1 MCELVMLGASRVHS
15 ITLRSNLEVLV
26 LNSVYQSQ
34 WAHMLSVIA
43 DVMLSESVDTRAG
56 LA

>member
-1 MCELVMLGASRVHS
+1 MLGASCAHS
-15 ITLRSNLEVLV
+15 TTLRSDLEVLV
-26 LNSVYQSQ
+26 LDSVYQSQ
-34 WAHMLSVIA
+34 WAHVLSVIA

>member
-1 MCELVMLGASRVHS
+1 MCELVMLGASCAHLT
-15 ITLRSNLEVLV
+15 TLRSNLEVLV

-34 WAHMLSVIA
+34 WAHVLNVIA
-43 DVMLSESVDTRAG
+43 DVMLSESVDIRAG